1 MKKIWLIVVGAV
13 LTLAT
18 LAGILF
24 GVKAC
29 NAKKNTKNGIQY
41 TVQYLEKEY
50 RSGESLV
57 IRVRGYSDKELTA
70 VKYTIDNGTETEFT
84 VTKYKT
90 SAADKKKGKGA
101 NCIDTGAEVIDLS
114 KLTGNTHLMT
124 IYIYEGENRTSL
136 GTYTFKIVS

>member
-1 MKKIWLIVVGAV
+1 MKKIWLVVVGAV

-29 NAKKNTKNGIQY
+29 NAKKNTKNG
-41 TVQYLEKEY
+41 
-50 RSGESLV
+50 
-57 IRVRGYSDKELTA
+57 
-70 VKYTIDNGTETEFT
+70 
-84 VTKYKT
+84 
-90 SAADKKKGKGA
+90 KGA
-101 NCIDTGAEVIDLS
+101 NCIDTGAEVIDIS
-114 KLTGNTHLMT
+114 KLTGDTHLMT